1 MIRLQLS
8 EIANMLNA
16 PLHGND
22 VTVDTVSTDSRTLAG
37 AALFVA
43 LKGSNFDGN
52 RFLADVA
59 AKGAVALICSEVPPQ
74 SVVIPYILVA
84 DGRLALG
91 QLAAALKQK
100 LAPKTIAVTGSAGKT
115 TVKEMLYAILTAA
128 VHTANPAAASIDDGA
143 AEADSAVDSAEVLA
157 TAGNFNNDIG
167 VPLTLLRLT
176 GQHRYAVLE
185 LGANH
190 HGEIAYTTALVKP
203 DVALITNATASHLEG
218 FGDISGVARAKA
230 EIYSGLGSSGTA
242 VVSLDSD
249 YSDYWLKQV
258 QALPLLT
265 FSQDKPQANF
275 YASDV
280 QLDAL
285 GCAHFTLHTP
295 SGAFAIDLT
304 VPGRHNV
311 ANALAA
317 ATAAVAIGITVTQVQ
332 QGLAK
337 MRSVKGRTH
346 LLQLS
351 PNLKVIDDTYNANVG
366 SVKAAID
373 LLASY
378 PGFRGL
384 LLGDMGELG
393 TDARLYHEQI
403 GEYAKN
409 AGINLLFT
417 VGVLSQSASDLFHEH
432 SAHFSQ
438 RQPMLDRLM
447 PVISAQQDVTLLVK
461 GSRSAKMELVVQDL
475 LERCQQETSP
485 C

>member
-1 MIRLQLS
+1 MIKLSLS
-8 EIANMLNA
+8 EIASMLNA
-16 PLHGND
+16 NLQGPDLTID
-22 VTVDTVSTDSRTLAG
+22 SVSTDSRTLSG
-37 AALFVA
+37 AALFIA
-43 LKGSNFDGN
+43 LKGTNFDGN

-59 AKGAVALICSEVPPQ
+59 AKGAIALICSEVPPE
-74 SVVIPYILVA
+74 SVTIPYILVP
-84 DGRLALG
+84 DGRAALG

-100 LAPKTIAVTGSAGKT
+100 LSPKTIAITGSAGKT
-115 TVKEMLYAILTAA
+115 TVKEMLHAIL
-128 VHTANPAAASIDDGA
+128 SA
-143 AEADSAVDSAEVLA
+143 AESDSVQPQETVLA
-157 TAGNFNNDIG
+157 TAGNFNNEIG

-176 GQHRYAVLE
+176 EQHKYAVIE

-203 DVALITNATASHLEG
+203 DVALITNAAASHLEG
-218 FGDISGVARAKA
+218 FGDIYGVARAKA
-230 EIYSGLGSSGTA
+230 EIYTGLGTSGTA

-258 QALPLLT
+258 QSLSLLT
-265 FSQDKPQANF
+265 FSLDKSHADF
-275 YASDV
+275 YASAV

-285 GCAHFTLHTP
+285 GCAHFTLHSPTGSYP
-295 SGAFAIDLT
+295 ISLT

-317 ATAAVAIGITVTQVQ
+317 AAAAVAVGVKVAQIQK
-332 QGLAK
+332 GLAS
-337 MRSVKGRTH
+337 MPAVKGRTN

-351 PNLKVIDDTYNANVG
+351 PRLRVIDDTYNANVE

-384 LLGDMGELG
+384 LLGDLGELG
-393 TDARLYHEQI
+393 TNARLYHEQI

-417 VGVLSQSASDLFHEH
+417 VGVLSQSASDLFHGQ

-438 RQPMLDRLM
+438 RQSMLDRLL
-447 PVISAQQDVTLLVK
+447 PLISAQQDVTLLVK